1 MNSPATSATGLRAY
15 RLAIV
20 ACFVFQQEIS
30 RKAVWD
36 FFDSS
41 VVAMASSIQVL
52 FLFALARHEPGA
64 FGALPAGLSA
74 LFLGSRKM
82 WRDPGAFGL
91 LKE

>member
-1 MNSPATSATGLRAY
+1 MMNSPAISATGLRAY

-20 ACFVFQQEIS
+20 VCFVFHQEIC

-52 FLFALARHEPGA
+52 LLFALARHEPGA
-64 FGALPAGLSA
+64 FGVALSA
-74 LFLGSRKM
+74 VEAQRSRLQV
-82 WRDPGAFGL
+82 ATSI
-91 LKE
+91 

>member
-15 RLAIV
+15 QRAIA

-30 RKAVWD
+30 RKAVWY

-41 VVAMASSIQVL
+41 VAAMASSIQVL
-52 FLFALARHEPGA
+52 FLFARARHEPGA
-64 FGALPAGLSA
+64 FGALPASLSA

-82 WRDPGAFGL
+82 WRGPGAFEL
-91 LKE
+91 PKE